1 MKTRFLFCA
10 TLCAVMA
17 LGSCRYDD
25 NDIWKAVNK
34 QEERISALEKW
45 RSSVEKQLGALQG
58 IITATDY
65 VTGVEKV
72 VKDGKNGYKVSFL
85 HAEPITLY
93 YNDDNEV
100 SAGSNAQ
107 SISVAQDEKGYYWV
121 HGTEP
126 LMVDGKKVYVKG
138 GDAPTLKP
146 DPQKPE
152 TYILTIDGA
161 SVKID
166 PRVDGPHPIKGIEE
180 RDGKIVITLANN
192 TTKELPMWMDF
203 NSLFLSEYSNTT
215 SGEKLHAV
223 KLPEGF
229 TMSLVG
235 AVPAGWSF
243 DVVGS
248 GETTQIK
255 VMYPASGEA
264 TVTFVIFADGKSVSA
279 HKKLTF
285 KVDAAPGIAWVN
297 VVFDGQNPIQIPDDA
312 EGVRVTS
319 ASPVAPMALNNN
331 VCTPLKNSRT
341 VKHIDLSGVNH
352 TTAIPANAFFV
363 NAVPSEPENQAN
375 FNTTIET
382 IILPRGYNGNIF
394 ANAFKHCKALK
405 SVTTYAQAG
414 GIQTN
419 IFDGCDALE
428 HFYVP
433 QEHVAAYQAKLPA
446 IASKI
451 TAHP

>member
-223 KLPEGF
+223 RLPEGF
-229 TMSLVG
+229 SMSLVG
-235 AVPAGWSF
+235 AVPAGWAF

-255 VMYPASGEA
+255 AMYPASGEA

-285 KVDAAPGIAWVN
+285 KVDATPAPTQAD
-297 VVFDGQNPIQIPDDA
+297 VVFNGTDEIAIPEGA
-312 EGVRVTS
+312 ESVRVTGN
-319 ASPVAPMALNNN
+319 SPNNSTL
-331 VCTPLKNSRT
+331 VSKICTPLKTNSM
-341 VKHIDLSGVNH
+341 VKHIDLSGVQH
-352 TTAIPANAFFV
+352 TAAIPANAFFV
-363 NAVPSEPENQAN
+363 NAVPAEPNNPSN
-375 FNTTIET
+375 FNTTIES
-382 IILPRGYNGNIF
+382 IILPRSYNGNIF
-394 ANAFKHCKALK
+394 AKAFKHCKALK
-405 SVTTYAQAG
+405 SVTTYAPAG
-414 GIQTN
+414 GIQPD

-433 QEHVAAYQAKLPA
+433 AEHVDAYKQKLPA
-446 IASKI
+446 IANKI